1 MTLCAGACDAPMA
14 IGGLLTGMR
23 QCTVQWLRNQ
33 VTVLSISNTR
43 PTKRAVSLCGRRFP
57 KHASPC
63 RFKHDSAHHRVE
75 EAYDGLARMSALYV
89 NLLRGGLVCLDEQ
102 AICRVR
108 EMSYGD
114 GSVMGRWLVTIAW
127 FWMIIAVT
135 LTLAPEPVLAAA
147 TQMAQQSVR
156 PEQTG
161 VPAYLKENGALNLRD
176 YDEPRRN
183 AETPMWQTVLSM
195 LFKLL
200 LVVGL
205 IVLSLGVF
213 RQYFQGRLGL
223 PTLRGKNVVLLES
236 TMLSPQHT
244 VHVVSLGGDR
254 LLVLGASAGGLALLT
269 EITDAQAVKQFIQS
283 SQGRDNRF
291 GREIATQEALQSDP
305 TAFDELY
312 EGTPGGLK
320 REWEG

>member
-1 MTLCAGACDAPMA
+1 VRARLRCA
-14 IGGLLTGMR
+14 
-23 QCTVQWLRNQ
+23 N
-33 VTVLSISNTR
+33 
-43 PTKRAVSLCGRRFP
+43 
-57 KHASPC
+57 
-63 RFKHDSAHHRVE
+63 VE
-75 EAYDGLARMSALYV
+75 EAGDGLARMCALYV
-89 NLLRGGLVCLDEQ
+89 NLLRGGLVRRDEQ
-102 AICRVR
+102 ASCRVR

-114 GSVMGRWLVTIAW
+114 GSVMGRWLVATAW
-127 FWMIIAVT
+127 FWMIITAS
-135 LTLAPEPVLAAA
+135 LTLVPEPVLAAG
-147 TQMAQQSVR
+147 THMAQQSVR

-161 VPAYLKENGALNLRD
+161 VPAYMKENGSLNLRD
-176 YDEPRRN
+176 YDEPRQN
-183 AETPMWQTVLSM
+183 AEAPLWQTVLSM

-205 IVLSLGVF
+205 IILSLGVF
-213 RQYFQGRLGL
+213 KRYFQGRLGL

-269 EITDAQAVKQFIQS
+269 EISDPQAVTQFIQS

-291 GREIATQEALQSDP
+291 GREIATQEAMQSDP

-312 EGTPGGLK
+312 EGTPRGLK